1 MPIRY
6 EDLSPKAQQQVW
18 QEVSDYLERVGLL
31 KEQRPDEDLYDFVRR
46 LIDTVDDFIADR
58 NHYVTFDVCQTTN

>member
-1 MPIRY
+1 MQIRY

-18 QEVSDYLERVGLL
+18 QEVSDYLERAGLL
-31 KEQRPDEDLYDFVRR
+31 EEQRPDEDLYDFVRR
-46 LIDTVDDFIADR
+46 LIDTVDDFITDR